1 MPLDPEADRLALRLE
16 LGHAAR
22 FHETI
27 KLARDNALEA
37 ACRGILGVEHGH
49 FLEPCP
55 DRLGAGFDAF
65 SFLKNS
71 ELTLYQVIEWLFH
84 FKSSHTFVNIN
95 VDMYCSVLNSVAI
108 TCENAPLSP

>member
-1 MPLDPEADRLALRLE
+1 MITEIAFTGTPVTDMQRARAFYEGVLGLRPTKE
-16 LGHAAR
+16 SLG
-22 FHETI
+22 
-27 KLARDNALEA
+27 
-37 ACRGILGVEHGH
+37 
-49 FLEPCP
+49 
-55 DRLGAGFDAF
+55 AF

-84 FKSSHTFVNIN
+84 FKSSHTFINII